1 MAPTLSPAPSHGVAA
16 GTVLTGRHLVTARD
30 AEAFRALCAV
40 ASAVPLTGAVPGTVA
55 PAQLAAVALR
65 MCERLLETGPSPGGL
80 VAVHGT
86 QRLRVERAAA
96 VGEPLVSRAEVRS
109 VRPLGA
115 GTATEV
121 AVTLAADDGSAV
133 AESVSL
139 LVHSPGPV
147 AGPAPA
153 VTRPAATPLVPQA
166 SPPTARQAVPPAAAS
181 VVPPVVPPVA
191 RQAVPPAAASVV
203 PPVVPSV
210 ARQAIPPAAASVV
223 PPAAPEGARCSSYTV
238 TRELVRRYAELSGD
252 HNPIHLSPEAAR
264 AGGFDDLIAHG
275 MLTFALVAHHLAG
288 AVGEAAGTELQLR
301 FSRPLTVP
309 AEGATLTVR
318 DLPAAG
324 GALAVTAVDGAGLPV
339 AGGRAAPCAH
349 RQERGRDRD

>member
-1 MAPTLSPAPSHGVAA
+1 MAPTLSRAQSHDVAA
-16 GTVLTGRHLVTARD
+16 AAVLTGRHLVTAQD

-65 MCERLLETGPSPGGL
+65 MCERLLEPEHAPGDR
-80 VAVHGT
+80 VALHGT
-86 QRLRVERAAA
+86 QRLRVECAAA

-121 AVTLAADDGSAV
+121 AVVFTTDDDTPV

-139 LVHSPGPV
+139 LVHSPRSAAV
-147 AGPAPA
+147 PAPA
-153 VTRPAATPLVPQA
+153 AARP
-166 SPPTARQAVPPAAAS
+166 AVPPAA
-181 VVPPVVPPVA
+181 PV
-191 RQAVPPAAASVV
+191 
-203 PPVVPSV
+203 
-210 ARQAIPPAAASVV
+210 
-223 PPAAPEGARCSSYTV
+223 GARCSSYTV

-264 AGGFDDLIAHG
+264 AGGFGDLIAHG
-275 MLTFALVAHHLAG
+275 MLTFALVAHHLAA
-288 AVGEAAGTELQLR
+288 AVGEAACADLQLR

-309 AEGATLTVR
+309 AEGAALTVR

-339 AGGRAAPCAH
+339 AGGRAVLRAP
-349 RQERGRDRD
+349 RPDQGRSHD